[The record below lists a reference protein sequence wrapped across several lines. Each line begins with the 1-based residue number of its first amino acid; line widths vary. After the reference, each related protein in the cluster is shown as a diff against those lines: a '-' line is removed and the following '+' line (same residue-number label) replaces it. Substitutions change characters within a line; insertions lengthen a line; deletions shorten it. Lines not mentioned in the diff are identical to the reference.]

1 MSISKETLKAMNK
14 EYDCLNISDSELEHV
29 LPEIENYLI
38 AAHSMAD
45 LDLSEVFSGRLYRP
59 QEGDID
65 EPI

>member
-1 MSISKETLKAMNK
+1 MSISKETLKAMIK
-14 EYDCLNISDSELEHV
+14 EYDGLNISDSELELV

-45 LDLSEVFSGRLYRP
+45 LDLSEVFSGRLYRL

>member
-1 MSISKETLKAMNK
+1 MIKEFDGL
-14 EYDCLNISDSELEHV
+14 DISDSELELV

-38 AAHSMAD
+38 AANSMAD

-59 QEGDID
+59 QEGDIN